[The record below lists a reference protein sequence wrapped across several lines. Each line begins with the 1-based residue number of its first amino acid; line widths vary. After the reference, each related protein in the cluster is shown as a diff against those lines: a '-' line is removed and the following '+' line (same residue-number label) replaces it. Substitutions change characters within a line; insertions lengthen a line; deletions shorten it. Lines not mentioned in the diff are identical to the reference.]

1 MTLDAEFD
9 VVLAAARAGADWA
22 WSRIYQDLAGTVLG
36 YVRMRGAH
44 DPEDVVGEV
53 FLQVV
58 RDLERFDGDEEG
70 FRSWVFTIAHR
81 RVVDEHRHDARRPVE
96 PTEQNDLDAA
106 LPPVSTEP
114 EVLGRLGTEEILKLL
129 SVLTDEQ
136 RDALA
141 LRFVGGLELP
151 EVARIMGR
159 TTNATKAL
167 QRRGL
172 RTLRRYLETAAD

>member
-1 MTLDAEFD
+1 VTLDAEFD
-9 VVLAAARAGADWA
+9 AVLAAARAGADWA
-22 WSRIYQDLAGTVLG
+22 WSRIYADLSGTVLG

-70 FRSWVFTIAHR
+70 FRSWIFTIAHR
-81 RVVDEHRHDARRPVE
+81 RVIDEHRHQSRRPVE
-96 PTEQNDLDAA
+96 PAEQEALDAA
-106 LPPVSTEP
+106 LPPASTEP
-114 EVLGRLGTEEILKLL
+114 EVLARLGTEDVLELL

-141 LRFVGGLELP
+141 LRFVAGLELP

-172 RTLRRYLETAAD
+172 RTLRRYLETASD